1 MQSRKGRWQEDLFI
15 AAPLRDL
22 VPKEHILKRVD
33 AILDLSWLHD
43 EVRECY
49 CQDNGR
55 PSIDPESALRLM
67 LAGFFQGIVHDRKL
81 MREAQ
86 VNLAIRWFAGYRL
99 DEALPDRSSLT
110 YIRQRWG
117 AALFRRIFERTVAQC
132 VEAGLVSTETVHL
145 DATLI
150 RADVS
155 WDSLTTRHVEQVM
168 DANGEDTKD
177 SDEDDP
183 PTGGRGRPRTKKNKP
198 KKYSPTDP
206 DATMSTSCKQYH
218 LEPTYKQHTAVE
230 DSNGV
235 IVDVALTTGEANEG
249 KQLLAQVERIEATT
263 GTHVDSV
270 TCDAAYAHGS
280 NYAALEE
287 RHTDAI
293 IPPPPVVPRRKLPQR
308 IPARRFKYDAYRDR
322 IKCLAGNYLERK
334 GRNST
339 DSGYFYRA
347 RSCDCQ
353 TCPHRQRCI
362 APTARVRQIVIVDGF
377 SALLRARRRK
387 EKGWDPPTRER
398 YIRHRWQ
405 VEGVHGRAKTQ
416 HGLARAVGRGMA
428 NVATQIYLTAAVM
441 NLKKLAAT
449 KPRID
454 ALLAATQRLTAQ
466 LRRPWTRCRQN
477 EPADTNK
484 WTINPFEELATN

>member
-1 MQSRKGRWQEDLFI
+1 MQSKKDRWQGELFI
-15 AAPLRDL
+15 ASPLEDL
-22 VPKEHILKRVD
+22 VPEDHILKRVD

-99 DEALPDRSSLT
+99 DETLPERSSLT
-110 YIRQRWG
+110 RIRQRWG
-117 AALFRRIFERTVAQC
+117 VALFRRVFERTVAQC
-132 VEAGLVSTETVHL
+132 VQEGLVSTHTVHV

-155 WDSLTTRHVEQVM
+155 WDSLTTRHVEQVIE
-168 DANGEDTKD
+168 ANEEDTKNR
-177 SDEDDP
+177 DEDEP
-183 PTGGRGRPRTKKNKP
+183 PNGGRGRPRTKKVKP

-230 DSNGV
+230 DHSGI
-235 IVDVALTTGEANEG
+235 IVDVAVTTGEINEG
-249 KQLLAQVERIEATT
+249 KQLLGQLERIEATT
-263 GTHVDSV
+263 GTRVDSV
-270 TCDAAYAHGS
+270 TCDAAYAHGT
-280 NYAALEE
+280 NYAALEQ

-293 IPPPPVVPRRKLPQR
+293 IPPQRIVPRRKLPQR
-308 IPARRFKYDAYRDR
+308 LPARRFKYDEHRDR
-322 IKCLAGNYLERK
+322 VKCPTGNYLERK
-334 GRNST
+334 GRSSSDN
-339 DSGYFYRA
+339 GYTYRA
-347 RSCDCQ
+347 RTCDCKN
-353 TCPHRQRCI
+353 CLLRERCI
-362 APTARVRQIVIVDGF
+362 APTAQVRTIIIVDGF
-377 SALLRARRRK
+377 TALLRARRRK
-387 EKGWDPPTRER
+387 EKGWDPQTHEK

-416 HGLARAVGRGMA
+416 HGLARAVRRGLE
-428 NVATQIYLTAAVM
+428 NVATQVYLTAIVM
-441 NLKKLAAT
+441 NLKKLVAIHPSVAGLLVLT
-449 KPRID
+449 KR
-454 ALLAATQRLTAQ
+454 LTVRLRRFWTQRLEKASNVKNGTMN
-466 LRRPWTRCRQN
+466 PP
-477 EPADTNK
+477 EP
-484 WTINPFEELATN
+484 LATT